1 MEKFGEG
8 RDREAKEKV
17 SQIASSGDEQDETA
31 RFAMP
36 QASRTPSLKLVED
49 SSREIDT
56 DSRGEPE
63 KFEPLSVDEL
73 YRRYAPYVA
82 AIASRILGREGEVQ
96 DVVQDVFASAV
107 NGLRFQEEPN
117 QVRGWLAKVA
127 VRTSMRKLRARN
139 FWSLF
144 DLAESPQYECLAD
157 EGAGPHE
164 RQLVAEVY
172 QTLDSLA
179 AKERVAW
186 VLRYV
191 EGESLEDAARLC
203 DCSLATVKRRIAKAH
218 SLIRDRLDGTP
229 TMRRWEQNRVD

>member
-36 QASRTPSLKLVED
+36 KASRTPSLKLVED
-49 SSREIDT
+49 SSREVDT

-63 KFEPLSVDEL
+63 KFELLSVDEL

-107 NGLRFQEEPN
+107 KGLRFQEEPN